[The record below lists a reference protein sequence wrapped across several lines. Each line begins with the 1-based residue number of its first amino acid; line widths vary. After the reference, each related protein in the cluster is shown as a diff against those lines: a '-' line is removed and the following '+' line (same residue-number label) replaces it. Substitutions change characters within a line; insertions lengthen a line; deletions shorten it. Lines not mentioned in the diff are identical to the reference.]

1 VTDDPFLSLEQWC
14 RTADLPLTDHHR
26 AQFQLYLA
34 LLLEWNARFN
44 LTSVTEPSAVVLR
57 HFVDSLL
64 PITAWPAVPQRLL
77 DIGSGAGFPALPLK
91 IMLPQIDLTLLESI
105 GKKAT
110 FLQHTVD
117 SLQLEQVRVLNVRVE
132 DLARLPAER
141 AAYDTV
147 TARAV
152 AELRVLAE
160 YAAPLLTIGG
170 HLLALKGPDPHEEVA
185 AAAPALHQL
194 GLELVAVRPLS
205 VAALPPRSLVV
216 VRKLRATPTRFPRP
230 AGTARS
236 RPL

>member
-1 VTDDPFLSLEQWC
+1 MTDDPFVPLEDWC
-14 RTADLPLTDHHR
+14 RAAGLPLTAQQRD
-26 AQFQLYLA
+26 QFQRYLV

-44 LTSVTEPSAVVLR
+44 LTSVTEPAAVVLR

-64 PITAWPAVPQRLL
+64 PITVWPAPPRRLL

-105 GKKAT
+105 GKKAA

-117 SLQLEQVRVLNVRVE
+117 ALALPQARVANLRVE

-160 YAAPLLTIGG
+160 YAAPLLTVGG
-170 HLLALKGPDPHEEVA
+170 HLLALKGPDPHQEVA
-185 AAAPALHQL
+185 DAAPALQQL
-194 GLELVAVRPLS
+194 GLELVAVQPLA
-205 VAALPPRSLVV
+205 VACLPPRSLVV
-216 VRKLRATPTRFPRP
+216 VRKQRATPARFPRP
-230 AGTARS
+230 AGTART